1 MIEGFGE
8 PFRKDRNK
16 NGGGL
21 LTYARE
27 GILVKELTNYKF
39 PNDIEICTT
48 EIKLRTKKWLLL
60 GIYRPPSQCPSYFF
74 EEIEKGIDFNQ
85 QQI

>member
-39 PNDIEICTT
+39 PNDIEICTN
-48 EIKLRTKKWLLL
+48 EIKLRTEKWPMPKLFL
-60 GIYRPPSQCPSYFF
+60 
-74 EEIEKGIDFNQ
+74 
-85 QQI
+85 